1 MDVEHTCIIDISG
14 ILLLPTKYIG
24 LPNLIAYYSLMNYII
39 LPNLQLWYSSTMY
52 WWEPKERC
60 HGYAIK
66 LLKRIENQ
74 R

>member
-39 LPNLQLWYSSTMY
+39 LPNLQL
-52 WWEPKERC
+52 
-60 HGYAIK
+60 
-66 LLKRIENQ
+66 
-74 R
+74 